1 MHTTDL
7 SAGALAKADVPLSPQ
22 ERLREIAAILAAGVL
37 RLKTRPV
44 SPPPGRPAASGTQT
58 GGSPAQAGSPES
70 GTSGREGTAE
80 KLSESPRNCL
90 DEFAR
95 PRTHVPA
102 V

>member
-7 SAGALAKADVPLSPQ
+7 SAGALVRADVPLSSE
-22 ERLREIAAILAAGVL
+22 ERLHELAAILAAGVL
-37 RLKTRPV
+37 RLKVHPESPPLSRPV
-44 SPPPGRPAASGTQT
+44 ASAMRTSC
-58 GGSPAQAGSPES
+58 SPAQAGTTES
-70 GTSGREGTAE
+70 GTSGREDAVE

-90 DEFAR
+90 DAPAT